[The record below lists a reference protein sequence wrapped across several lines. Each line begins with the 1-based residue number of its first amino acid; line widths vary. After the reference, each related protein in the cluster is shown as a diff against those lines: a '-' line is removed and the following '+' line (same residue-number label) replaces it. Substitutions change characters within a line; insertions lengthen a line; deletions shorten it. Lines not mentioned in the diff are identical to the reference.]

1 VKKTGGDGM
10 DGHELK
16 IQAVATSSIAAPVC
30 IEDLKINFN
39 FFQGYLMNSGG
50 PPVNYNSLGYMRFK
64 LTRSEIRNPDN
75 GMIAGHS
82 RT

>member
-1 VKKTGGDGM
+1 M

-30 IEDLKINFN
+30 SKIWRSTLTTLK
-39 FFQGYLMNSGG
+39 YMMSSYG
-50 PPVNYNSLGYMRFK
+50 PSVKYNWLGYMRFK